1 MIILIAACSR
11 NWVIGKDNQ
20 LIWHLPED
28 LKRFKQITSNK
39 TVLMGRKTYESIGKP
54 LPNRTNLIVTSDKNF
69 KADGCIIYND
79 LIQALRHDSDII
91 VIGGSQIYQQS
102 IKIADKIEL
111 TMIDQYFEGD
121 SYFPEIDQNWIKVN
135 FEKHQ
140 NENFKW
146 SYITYLR
153 KDKSI

>member
-1 MIILIAACSR
+1 MITLVAACSR

-28 LKRFKQITSNK
+28 LKRFKQLTSGK
-39 TVLMGRKTYESIGKP
+39 TVLMGRKTYESIGRP
-54 LPNRTNLIVTSDKNF
+54 LPNRTNLIITADKNF
-69 KADGCIIYND
+69 QADGCIIYHD
-79 LIQALRHDSDII
+79 LIQALKHDSDIM
-91 VIGGSQIYQQS
+91 VIGGSQIYQQV

-111 TMIDQYFEGD
+111 TMIDQEFEGD
-121 SYFPEIDQNWIKVN
+121 SYFPEVDQNWIKVN
-135 FEKHQ
+135 FERHQ